1 MSQKTLYTIGSVSK
15 SWSSENLED
24 GLMTSYSVQYSL
36 PVENPV
42 NNVSM
47 YRGKGFIR
55 FTVPIN
61 HPDAHNMGFQ
71 DLIAAAELSGLL
83 EISPKVNKN
92 TGRNTVLDK
101 K

>member
-1 MSQKTLYTIGSVSK
+1 
-15 SWSSENLED
+15 
-24 GLMTSYSVQYSL
+24 MTSYSVQYAL
-36 PVENPV
+36 PCDNPV
-42 NNVSM
+42 NNVSI

-83 EISPKVNKN
+83 ELSPKHNKN
-92 TGRNTVLDK
+92 TGGKVIIDRK
-101 K
+101 